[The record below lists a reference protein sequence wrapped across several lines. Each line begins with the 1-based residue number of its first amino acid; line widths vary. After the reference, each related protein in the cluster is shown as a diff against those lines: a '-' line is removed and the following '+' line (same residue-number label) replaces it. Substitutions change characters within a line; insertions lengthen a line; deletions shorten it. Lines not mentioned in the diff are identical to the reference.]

1 MGSVTKDG
9 SVKAKAGRKQ
19 VVWNPQELAFLVE
32 FTVAYNIAA
41 TPG

>member
-9 SVKAKAGRKQ
+9 SVKVGREQ
-19 VVWNPQELAFLVE
+19 IVRNPQELAFLVE
-32 FTVAYNIAA
+32 FTDAYNIAA